1 MTDQTPTPTTPESPQ
16 QAAYD
21 LIKAVVAILALAGV
35 AIPAAL
41 TSQSVEMQLAAAAV
55 TIVGGGA
62 TLLSYISHRAK
73 SQTIATQAAKLAVA
87 EAKAKAPARSV
98 PRMTS

>member
-1 MTDQTPTPTTPESPQ
+1 MTDQAPQPAVAPESPQ

-21 LIKAVVAILALAGV
+21 LIKAVVAILALVGV

-41 TSQSVEMQLAAAAV
+41 TTQSAEMQLAAIAV
-55 TIVGGGA
+55 TAVGGGA

-73 SQTIATQAAKLAVA
+73 SQVIATQAAKLALVD
-87 EAKAKAPARSV
+87 AKAKAPARTRNV
-98 PRMTS
+98 N